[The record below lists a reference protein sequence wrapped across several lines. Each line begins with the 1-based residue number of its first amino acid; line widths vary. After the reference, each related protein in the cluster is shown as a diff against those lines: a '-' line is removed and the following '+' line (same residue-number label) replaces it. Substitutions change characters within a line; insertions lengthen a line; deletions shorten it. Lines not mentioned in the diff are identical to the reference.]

1 MLSDTTDRNQQQKD
15 IWKTPVFE
23 IKQHITNDHMCQKG
37 THVSERNSQAIL
49 ENILKGIKMKTQYHP
64 YQTPW
69 DTASN
74 VQREIQSFKCL
85 YQKRRNSFKQ

>member
-1 MLSDTTDRNQQQKD
+1 MFSYTTDRNQQQKD
-15 IWKTPVFE
+15 IWKTPLFE
-23 IKQHITNDHMCQKG
+23 IKQHITNDPMCQKG

-69 DTASN
+69 DTTKAMFRGKFRALN
-74 VQREIQSFKCL
+74 VFIRREGTV
-85 YQKRRNSFKQ
+85 